1 MGLPVLFGWGKKGKQ
16 VGYIGIDKCPNCKN
30 YAHLYL
36 YEYANVFRL
45 YFIPI
50 LKWNKKLYL
59 VCSKCDAAW
68 ELNGEIKDELIEES
82 LTSLPMENTTLLWN
96 KVGKVIDEN
105 LDTLMKKYP
114 EDFISPMVEMCIAK
128 LCDEVSDI
136 ASIRKMSLK
145 YLEMIFDEDK
155 PR

>member
-1 MGLPVLFGWGKKGKQ
+1 MVTAYSRCCFYTIIWWN
-16 VGYIGIDKCPNCKN
+16 V
-30 YAHLYL
+30 HLYL

-82 LTSLPMENTTLLWN
+82 LTSLPMETTTLLWN
-96 KVGKVIDEN
+96 KVGKVIDEKYCKY
-105 LDTLMKKYP
+105 KKNV
-114 EDFISPMVEMCIAK
+114 FKVFRN
-128 LCDEVSDI
+128 DI
-136 ASIRKMSLK
+136 
-145 YLEMIFDEDK
+145 
-155 PR
+155 

>member
-36 YEYANVFRL
+36 YEYASVFRL
-45 YFIPI
+45 YFIPV

-82 LTSLPMENTTLLWN
+82 LTSLPMETTTLLWN

-105 LDTLMKKYP
+105 LDILMKKYP
-114 EDFISPMVEMCIAK
+114 EDFISPMVETCIAN
-128 LCDEVSDI
+128 LCDEISDI
-136 ASIRKMSLK
+136 VSIRKMSLK

>member
-1 MGLPVLFGWGKKGKQ
+1 MGLPVLFGWVKKGKQ
-16 VGYIGIDKCPNCKN
+16 VGYIGIDKCPNCKH
-30 YAHLYL
+30 YVHLYL
-36 YEYANVFRL
+36 YEYASVFRL

-68 ELNGEIKDELIEES
+68 ELNGEFKEELIEES
-82 LTSLPMENTTLLWN
+82 LTSPPMETTTLLWN

-105 LDTLMKKYP
+105 LDILMKKYP
-114 EDFISPMVEMCIAK
+114 EDFISPMVETCIAN
-128 LCDEVSDI
+128 LCDEISDI
-136 ASIRKMSLK
+136 VSIRKMSLK

>member
-30 YAHLYL
+30 YVHFNL
-36 YEYANVFRL
+36 YEYASVFRL

-68 ELNGEIKDELIEES
+68 ELNGEIKEELIEES
-82 LTSLPMENTTLLWN
+82 LTSPSMEVTTSIWN
-96 KVGKVIDEN
+96 KVSKIIDDN
-105 LDTLMKKYP
+105 LEALMKKYP
-114 EDFISPMVEMCIAK
+114 EDFINPMIEMCVVK

-136 ASIRKMSLK
+136 ASIRKISLK
-145 YLEMIFDEDK
+145 YLEMLFDEDK
-155 PR
+155 AK